1 VNIPAWLGLTLILG
15 GLGLTSPAPAQEIQ
29 PFETGSLQKIVAA
42 HQNRPFVLALWSL
55 TCPPCQ
61 DELAMLGEVFN
72 DDPACDLV
80 LVSTDTPEEIAALAA
95 ALARHHLESAQAWV
109 FADAFTERLRHG
121 IDRQWQGELPRTYL
135 HGADGSIQAV
145 SGKLSRQQ
153 LRQWIERQTASA
165 KQP

>member
-15 GLGLTSPAPAQEIQ
+15 GLGLTSPSPAQEIQ
-29 PFETGSLQKIVAA
+29 PFETGSLQSIVAA

-80 LVSTDTPEEIAALAA
+80 LVSTDTPEDAA
-95 ALARHHLESAQAWV
+95 AIARTLARYRLERAAAWV
-109 FADAFTERLRHG
+109 FADAFTERLRYA
-121 IDRQWQGELPRTYL
+121 IDRRWQGELPRTYL
-135 HGADGSIQAV
+135 YGADGSVTAV
-145 SGKLSRQQ
+145 SGRLSRRR
-153 LRQWIERQTASA
+153 LHQWIAQQTT
-165 KQP
+165 PPHP